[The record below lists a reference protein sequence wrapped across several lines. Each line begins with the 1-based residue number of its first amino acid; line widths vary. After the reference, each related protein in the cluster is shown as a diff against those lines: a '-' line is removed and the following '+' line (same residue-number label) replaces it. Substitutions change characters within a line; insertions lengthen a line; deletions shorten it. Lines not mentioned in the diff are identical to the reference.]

1 MLQEIK
7 TLVQTLNEQRDAYY
21 NKDSPKMTD
30 KEYDRLFDRLEELEK
45 KSGIIFS
52 NSPTQSVGY
61 YPVSELAKVRHT
73 RALLSLEKTKQIRE
87 LADFMENQDTLLML
101 KLDGLT
107 VKLVYEEGRLVQAS
121 TRGDGNVGEDI
132 THNIPAFENVPLSI
146 SYRERLVTT
155 GEAFIYKDDF
165 RQLKDTIRDGNG
177 EPYKN
182 ARNLASGSVRNL
194 NPEVCKGRHVHFIPF
209 NVLEGMD
216 EGTGVDSREFKL
228 MQLGV
233 LGFDTCPYVYMEAG
247 KHSEKEL
254 KEQIEKLKTVASE
267 KGIPIDGL
275 VLIYDNL
282 SYSFK
287 CGKTG
292 HHYKDGLTL
301 YVELTGLYGSDC
313 YKKAY
318 HEIQKKLD
326 LGAGEQMEKRL
337 EIQCRKKKQKESLA
351 KPVDYKRRDHTY
363 RELLTLLQLSP
374 QHRKDLLSRG
384 LTETEV
390 ANMEALGYKSTC
402 AEESVA
408 IARKLLKRGCR
419 LEGVPG
425 FFMNYHGDWEIAFYQ
440 KNNGYLCPVWS
451 DEGLLIAFQIRLDVP
466 YQKRKYVWLSSA
478 KMEKGCSPGSP
489 VSFSGVLNSPVIYVT
504 EGVLKAEAAY
514 QRTGHPYLGNPG
526 VSAYKELELALNRLK
541 AHGVKVV
548 IEANDMDKCIRLH
561 CDRAYSEACADCE
574 GSSHECPKK
583 REKRDHIRKGCLKLY
598 EICEKLGLICKRAVW
613 DTDDEGYWEENYKG
627 IDDWE
632 LREL

>member
-1 MLQEIK
+1 
-7 TLVQTLNEQRDAYY
+7 
-21 NKDSPKMTD
+21 
-30 KEYDRLFDRLEELEK
+30 
-45 KSGIIFS
+45 
-52 NSPTQSVGY
+52 
-61 YPVSELAKVRHT
+61 
-73 RALLSLEKTKQIRE
+73 
-87 LADFMENQDTLLML
+87 MENQDTLLML

-292 HHYKDGLTL
+292 HHYKDGLAYKFEDETYLEYVAAYKGIEKKVARKKIAELLDILTL
-301 YVELTGLYGSDC
+301 SDVKKKKIVKLSGGMRRRVGIAQAMLNNPEILILDEPTAGLDPGERIRFRNFISEFSQDRIVLISTHIVSDIEYISTQNAIMKGGKIVDVGTTEELVKQIEGKVWSALIPA
-313 YKKAY
+313 KEVAVFERKLR
-318 HEIQKKLD
+318 IINQKNEPNGMVSIRYLSSNSEVD
-326 LGAGEQMEKRL
+326 NSVNEEPRL
-337 EIQCRKKKQKESLA
+337 E
-351 KPVDYKRRDHTY
+351 
-363 RELLTLLQLSP
+363 
-374 QHRKDLLSRG
+374 DL
-384 LTETEV
+384 
-390 ANMEALGYKSTC
+390 
-402 AEESVA
+402 
-408 IARKLLKRGCR
+408 
-419 LEGVPG
+419 
-425 FFMNYHGDWEIAFYQ
+425 
-440 KNNGYLCPVWS
+440 YL
-451 DEGLLIAFQIRLDVP
+451 
-466 YQKRKYVWLSSA
+466 WLF
-478 KMEKGCSPGSP
+478 P
-489 VSFSGVLNSPVIYVT
+489 
-504 EGVLKAEAAY
+504 EAAY
-514 QRTGHPYLGNPG
+514 ER
-526 VSAYKELELALNRLK
+526 E
-541 AHGVKVV
+541 VK
-548 IEANDMDKCIRLH
+548 
-561 CDRAYSEACADCE
+561 
-574 GSSHECPKK
+574 
-583 REKRDHIRKGCLKLY
+583 
-598 EICEKLGLICKRAVW
+598 
-613 DTDDEGYWEENYKG
+613 
-627 IDDWE
+627 
-632 LREL
+632 